1 MLNSICGLDARCP
14 QPVALPAQ
22 LIMTIKHVSRH
33 WQLSLKERMAPVENQ
48 EVQLLSASGGKSRS
62 LQTALTAHPG
72 ARPGLAALPGPSVS
86 LRVAVTVLI

>member
-1 MLNSICGLDARCP
+1 
-14 QPVALPAQ
+14 
-22 LIMTIKHVSRH
+22 
-33 WQLSLKERMAPVENQ
+33 MAPVENQ